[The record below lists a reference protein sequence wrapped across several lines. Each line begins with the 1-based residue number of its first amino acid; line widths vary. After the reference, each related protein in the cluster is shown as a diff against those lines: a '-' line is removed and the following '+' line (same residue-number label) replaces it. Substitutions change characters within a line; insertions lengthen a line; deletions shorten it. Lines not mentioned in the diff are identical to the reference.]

1 VANPHYRRG
10 FKKEANELARELREE
25 MGLAPHEP
33 LCPWRLAEH
42 LCVPVQPLSDFSAD
56 PEVAYLASVSG
67 SQEFSAIV
75 AYEGLSAFVIYSDQ
89 HSVPRQA
96 ANIAHELAHIVLRH
110 PPKPP
115 VNPDGTRDYRKEL
128 EDEASWLGPA
138 LLVSEEAALYVVEQR
153 MSAATAADQ
162 YGVSQELLT
171 MRINVT
177 AARKRVARRRAA

>member
-1 VANPHYRRG
+1 MAKPGYRRG

-25 MGLAPHEP
+25 MGLAPHAP

-56 PEVAYLASVSG
+56 PEIAYLASTSG

-75 AYEGLSAFVIYSDQ
+75 AYDGLSAFVIYNDL

-115 VNPDGTRDYRKEL
+115 VNPDGTRDYRKDRRGRGQL
-128 EDEASWLGPA
+128 VGPGAARLGGGGPACRGAEDEHG
-138 LLVSEEAALYVVEQR
+138 
-153 MSAATAADQ
+153 
-162 YGVSQELLT
+162 GGG
-171 MRINVT
+171 
-177 AARKRVARRRAA
+177 